1 MKKKIFSM
9 FILISALVSLISC
22 GTYIEEKSFNA
33 MGTVI
38 TVQLYE
44 KSKGAFEGVKDI
56 FSLYGQL
63 TSSHRRNEVDENS
76 PYYNLNNIYVINE
89 NRKVGPIEVREELI
103 ELLELSIGLNEE
115 TNGYFNI
122 GLGEVTAV
130 WKTLAHNYLVV
141 PKEAYVAALDSLSTY
156 TTPDLNKV
164 IINKENNTVYL
175 DDDKMLLDLGA
186 IAKGYATQ
194 LAYDYLKEEKGI
206 KRFKINAGSS
216 SIAIGLPPK
225 GKSIKTY
232 IKDDNSIGEKY
243 LYQDGMLG
251 YIVGGNKHIATSGSA
266 QQSVNVYD
274 DEGYYTKIHH
284 LVSPFTLEPV
294 NTFYKVTLV
303 GDDSILLDV
312 YTTAVF
318 LMTDEDAISFL
329 EEHDIGY
336 ILYLFDYS
344 IVTNLSEEDFVQ
356 YEIVGE
362 IKWQKKSP
370 KFWET

>member
-1 MKKKIFSM
+1 
-9 FILISALVSLISC
+9 
-22 GTYIEEKSFNA
+22 
-33 MGTVI
+33 
-38 TVQLYE
+38 
-44 KSKGAFEGVKDI
+44 
-56 FSLYGQL
+56 
-63 TSSHRRNEVDENS
+63 
-76 PYYNLNNIYVINE
+76 VINE

-362 IKWQKKSP
+362 IK
-370 KFWET
+370 

>member
-56 FSLYGQL
+56 FSLYSQL

>member
-56 FSLYGQL
+56 FSLYSQL

-266 QQSVNVYD
+266 QQSVNVYN

>member
-56 FSLYGQL
+56 FSLYSQL

-243 LYQDGMLG
+243 LYKDGMLG

-284 LVSPFTLEPV
+284 LVSPFSLEPV